1 MDKAELH
8 CHLDGI
14 PGLTMIQEIY
24 RQDPTFPVN
33 PVALEQAGPI
43 ESPESFF
50 AWLRV
55 IDPIEGGLDYFYPI
69 LGRHIAALKA
79 QSVRYAEIMIGSS
92 EIPGD
97 TREAIEKLGTLRQW
111 VTEQE
116 AGETQIEFLMV
127 FCRPRSPETVAQL
140 AEKTLILYEA
150 GLLAGIALAGRERG
164 FPVQPFQKSLARLKE
179 AGLGI
184 EIHAGE
190 WCGPESVWEA
200 LEYGYPDRIGHGLGI
215 FQDPALLDAVRERG
229 IHIEMC
235 PTSNLIT
242 GAVRRIEEH
251 PVAQARELGLDFS
264 INTDDPGPFECSME
278 SEYALLTQ
286 VFGFTE
292 RDFMR
297 IYHNALEAR
306 FQPELRVELGS
317 AETVENGRQD
327 RRFYGAE

>member
-14 PGLTMIQEIY
+14 PGLAMVQEI
-24 RQDPTFPVN
+24 RQQDPTFPIN
-33 PVALEQAGPI
+33 PMAFKQAGPI

-50 AWLRV
+50 AWLEV
-55 IDPIEGGLDYFYPI
+55 IDPIEGELDHFYPI
-69 LGRHIAALKA
+69 LGRHISALKA

-97 TREAIEKLGTLRQW
+97 TGEALEKLGALRRW

-116 AGETQIEFLMV
+116 AGETQVEFLMV

-140 AEKTLILYEA
+140 AEKTLVLYEA
-150 GLLAGIALAGRERG
+150 GLLTGVALAGRERG

-200 LEYGYPDRIGHGLGI
+200 LEHGYPDRIGHGLSI

-235 PTSNLIT
+235 PTSNLVT
-242 GAVRRIEEH
+242 GAVRCIEEH

-264 INTDDPGPFECSME
+264 INTDDPGPFRCSME
-278 SEYALLTQ
+278 SEYALLAQ
-286 VFGFTE
+286 VLGFTE
-292 RDFMR
+292 RDFLR
-297 IYHNALEAR
+297 IYRNALGAR
-306 FQPELRVELGS
+306 FQPELRIELGP
-317 AETVENGRQD
+317 AETAENGMSQER
-327 RRFYGAE
+327 ELIL